1 MKKLDT
7 RDLNKRKEEL
17 ESLRDALEEARKEL
31 ADISLTLTGDE
42 AEEAIEE
49 AQEAVDSSLADF
61 GDDEAEELAELEELE
76 SQISD
81 WRYGETMIPV
91 DDFEEY
97 ARELAEDIG
106 AINRDASWPLYCID
120 WEKAAKELAM
130 DYTEVEYLG
139 TLYYIR

>member
-1 MKKLDT
+1 MKTLDT

-49 AQEAVDSSLADF
+49 AQEAVDSSLAYF

-106 AINRDASWPLYCID
+106 AINRDASWPFNCID

>member
-1 MKKLDT
+1 MKTLDT

-97 ARELAEDIG
+97 AQQYAEDCCDMK
-106 AINRDASWPLYCID
+106 AADSWPFNCID

>member
-1 MKKLDT
+1 MKTLNT

-49 AQEAVDSSLADF
+49 AQEAVDSSLTDF

-97 ARELAEDIG
+97 ARELAN
-106 AINRDASWPLYCID
+106 AQ
-120 WEKAAKELAM
+120 
-130 DYTEVEYLG
+130 
-139 TLYYIR
+139 